1 METTGIVCCALGALL
16 IIAGAAMAKRDPNRI
31 ANGIALAA
39 GTLLILEGIVYL
51 LWAAGDFDEWGVIYA
66 SVLYYGKNLLFF
78 ALGLGF
84 VANAFVTVRKEGF
97 SLAHVLPLGCG
108 ILLLIS
114 AYWFLLGPGM
124 GMTGS
129 EPQTDAMEFI
139 GTLISFVPFALF
151 AVWLSNDICYKSRK
165 QPETE
170 YVIALGC
177 GIRKDGTVTPLLQGR
192 LDAAIKAYEQGGRQA
207 KIIVSGGQGAD
218 EVVPEARAMADYLLS
233 QGIPESDVLLEDKST
248 TTWENLTFSR
258 AIMEQRG
265 GATHCTIATSS
276 YHSLRAAM
284 FARRAGLNASC
295 VGGHTAAFFYP
306 AAFFREYAALVLSNR
321 YAIVVFFLLTVVR
334 FALRKFDVMPSGVL
348 L

>member
-1 METTGIVCCALGALL
+1 MEMTGIVCCALGALL
-16 IIAGAAMAKRDPNRI
+16 IVAGTLMAKRDPNRI
-31 ANGIALAA
+31 ANGVALAA
-39 GTLLILEGIVYL
+39 GTLLVLEGIAYL
-51 LWAAGDFDEWGVIYA
+51 SWASGATSELAVAYA
-66 SVLYYGKNLLFF
+66 LALFYGKNLIFF

-97 SLAHVLPLGCG
+97 SLTHILPLGCG
-108 ILLLIS
+108 VMLLAS

-129 EPQTDAMEFI
+129 ELETDAMEFV

-177 GIRKDGTVTPLLQGR
+177 GIRKDGSVTPLLQGR
-192 LDAAIKAYEQGGRQA
+192 LDAAIKAYEQGGRLA
-207 KIIVSGGQGAD
+207 KIIVSGGQGPD

-265 GATHCTIATSS
+265 GASHCTIATSS

-321 YAIVVFFLLTVVR
+321 YAIVVFFALAVVR
-334 FALRKFDVMPSGVL
+334 FVLRKYDVMPSGIL